1 MKMCFDESWR
11 TDFMTARSQ
20 GLWKKAGIT
29 RLAWIAV
36 LYVTSSMTYATAQQN
51 NGIHVGSPKV
61 YDSRE
66 LTLMLDNLSEQLQNK
81 NFVDPKALAAA
92 LGNIQGY
99 QSSDF
104 SLSAFA
110 NGAVGPQA
118 ASVFAGTGAGST
130 TPPSSTGTSN
140 APTVT
145 INVAP
150 TQNAGSST
158 GAATGGAST
167 SAPLGPQSPALPT
180 LQTPPNYNPT
190 FGSNGS
196 DLLSDEVNLTYQ
208 LYNVRMLLDRSLT
221 DRLHGDHA
229 RLQAV
234 VGFDIDLEPD
244 KDAKNAAAIVQVTA
258 NLASPPPT
266 GAGCDSEV
274 VSLVALMPEQ
284 GSHNAATLSQSA
296 YGFGGAIA
304 SSVFSF
310 GVAGQKR
317 SQVFYLYRDM
327 DTLSFEK
334 PATDKDPL
342 IFGWQFRPVLGRKSV
357 DPGLRHMLVVL
368 GLPCSDT
375 VASVPQITM
384 SVTTQ
389 WQKYDSKTQTISP
402 KQAHRTDTG
411 SAEFKSEVP
420 STQSSQDRLKPQV
433 SKVSWYPTDTGDGV
447 AIVTGDNF
455 FPGTTVRLG
464 NRNLSSAADGLTI
477 KSDKEL
483 ELAVPLTAAVVGGVV
498 SGRYGQAAPLESLS
512 TTTPS
517 SGFSISS
524 LRVFPSGN
532 DMFQI
537 NARLAVDPRN
547 KTAVTVED
555 LKSKLN
561 PPVALINGVPLAVR
575 PFFSSPDITL
585 TTFAPAEV
593 VAKMASF
600 TITFPFAG
608 SAWSSSIPYYETTLK
623 VARLGDDKEARLLI
637 SATNAADLL
646 CTEWALQ
653 LDSAVEFPLTDLDMQ
668 CANPRTQRLRFT
680 IPASD
685 LKASDRALKCLE
697 SKSQTLSLDVPTGDI
712 KPINAQGCV
721 EAKSQTLVL
730 ELPAKDLTDSVK
742 KCVDPKTHKLT
753 LTVPG
758 RDLDPPSVAFKCVDP
773 KRQTVS
779 FDYPAKDLKPYHRF
793 LLVNRPKP
801 TKDNPE
807 PVPRSPLIGDI
818 PKPEPPPPGPSLDK
832 DQKVSVKLNDVHPV
846 KFTGKHL
853 DEVTKVLFDKT
864 ELRIVSQ
871 EDKAIVISLPPLVT
885 GKVRDEVGLQ
895 LLSEGNDPVIA
906 KLSVTATKAPTVPAP
921 TTPPKKGK

>member
-1 MKMCFDESWR
+1 MI
-11 TDFMTARSQ
+11 ARRQ
-20 GLWKKAGIT
+20 GRLKQTCDARLLWV
-29 RLAWIAV
+29 AV
-36 LYVTSSMTYATAQQN
+36 LYFACLVRYAPAQQD

-66 LTLMLDNLSEQLQNK
+66 LTLMLDNLSQQLQNK
-81 NFVDPKALAAA
+81 NFVDPKALATA

-118 ASVFAGTGAGST
+118 ASVFAGTGTGSA
-130 TPPSSTGTSN
+130 TPPSSTGTPTT
-140 APTVT
+140 PTVT

-150 TQNAGSST
+150 TLNAGT
-158 GAATGGAST
+158 GAATATGAAAT
-167 SAPLGPQSPALPT
+167 ATPLGPQAPALPT

-221 DRLHGDHA
+221 DRLHGDKA

-244 KDAKNAAAIVQVTA
+244 KDSKNAAAIVEVRA
-258 NLASPPPT
+258 NMVAPT
-266 GAGCDSEV
+266 SGDATCDSGAI
-274 VSLVALMPEQ
+274 SLVALMPEQ

-296 YGFGGAIA
+296 YGLGGAIA

-334 PATDKDPL
+334 PVTTTTPL
-342 IFGWQFRPVLGRKSV
+342 LFGWQFRPVLGRKSV

-368 GLPCSDT
+368 ALPCSDMGT
-375 VASVPQITM
+375 TIPQITM
-384 SVTTQ
+384 SVSTH
-389 WQKYDSKTQTISP
+389 WRRYDSKTQTTSP
-402 KQAHRTDTG
+402 KQARRTGVG
-411 SAEFKSEVP
+411 SAEFTSEVP
-420 STQSSQDRLKPQV
+420 STQSSQDRLKPQI
-433 SKVSWYPTDTGDGV
+433 SKVSWFPTDSSDGL

-464 NRNLSSAADGLTI
+464 NKSYTSSADGLTI

-483 ELAVPLTAAVVGGVV
+483 ELAVPLSAAVVGGVL

-512 TTTPS
+512 ATTPS
-517 SGFSISS
+517 SGFHIDG
-524 LRVFPSGN
+524 LRAFPSGN

-537 NARLAVDPRN
+537 NARLAVDKAEN
-547 KTAVTVED
+547 GTVVTVGD
-555 LKSKLN
+555 LQNKLN
-561 PPVALINGVPLAVR
+561 PPVALINGAPLAVR
-575 PFFSSPDITL
+575 PFFSSLDPITL

-593 VAKMASF
+593 VSKMASF

-608 SAWSSSIPYYETTLK
+608 SGWSASIPYYETTLK
-623 VARLGDDKEARLLI
+623 VTRLGDDKEARLLV
-637 SATNAADLL
+637 SATNIAEQL
-646 CTEWALQ
+646 CTEWVLQ
-653 LDSAVEFPLTDLDMQ
+653 LDTGVEFPLTDNGLR
-668 CANPRTQRLRFT
+668 CANPRTERLSFT

-685 LKASDRALKCLE
+685 LTPSDPALKCVE
-697 SKSQTLSLDVPTGDI
+697 PKTETLSLDVPVVDI
-712 KPINAQGCV
+712 KPITALGCIDAQTRSV
-721 EAKSQTLVL
+721 TLD
-730 ELPAKDLTDSVK
+730 LPAKDLTAPTR
-742 KCVDPKTHKLT
+742 KCVDPKTHKLS
-753 LTVPG
+753 LSIPAK
-758 RDLDPPSVAFKCVDP
+758 DLDPPSVAFQCVDP
-773 KRQTVS
+773 KTQTVS
-779 FDYPAKDLKPYHRF
+779 FDYPAKDLKPYHHF
-793 LLVNRPKP
+793 LLVNRPKATP
-801 TKDNPE
+801 KDPI

-832 DQKVSVKLNDVHPV
+832 DQKLSVTLNDVHPV

-853 DEVTKVLFDKT
+853 DEVTRVLFDKT

-871 EDKAIVISLPPLVT
+871 EDKAISISLSPLVT
-885 GKVRDEVGLQ
+885 SKVRDDVGLQ

-906 KLSVTATKAPTVPAP
+906 KLSVVATKATIPPTPTV
-921 TTPPKKGK
+921 PKKGK